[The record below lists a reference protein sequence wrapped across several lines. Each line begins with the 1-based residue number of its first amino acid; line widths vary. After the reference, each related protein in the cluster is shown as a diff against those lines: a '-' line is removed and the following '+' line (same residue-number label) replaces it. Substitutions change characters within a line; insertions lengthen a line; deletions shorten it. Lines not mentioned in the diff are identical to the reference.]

1 MAIIHAI
8 LASTTRDPRM
18 NPAILLAVG
27 AGLAWGIGEVF
38 TKSVLHTKQIGPITA
53 ITIRSTVAIPILWAV
68 YYIVVIRLN
77 QEPRHWWRINDTA
90 NGGAD
95 LATILKIT
103 LGSGVIA
110 GAIAM
115 ICFYS
120 ALNLDAVSKIK
131 PIAFCLAP
139 AVGVVL
145 GWLILKEPMT
155 IKKGVGVA
163 LVLAGVVTLT
173 GK

>member
-1 MAIIHAI
+1 
-8 LASTTRDPRM
+8 M
-18 NPAILLAVG
+18 NPAILLAIA
-27 AGLAWGIGEVF
+27 AGLAWGVGEVF

-139 AVGVVL
+139 AVGVLL

-155 IKKGVGVA
+155 IKKGLGVT

>member
-1 MAIIHAI
+1 
-8 LASTTRDPRM
+8 M
-18 NPAILLAVG
+18 NPAILLAIG
-27 AGLAWGIGEVF
+27 AGLAWGVGEVF
-38 TKSVLHTKQIGPITA
+38 TKSVLHSKQIGPITA

-68 YYIVVIRLN
+68 YYIVVVRL
-77 QEPRHWWRINDTA
+77 QKEPGNWWRIGDA
-90 NGGAD
+90 SAGGAD

-103 LGSGVIA
+103 LGSGIIA

-120 ALNLDAVSKIK
+120 ALNLEAVSKIK

-139 AVGVVL
+139 AVGVLL

-155 IKKGVGVA
+155 IKKGIGIA
-163 LVLAGVVTLT
+163 MVLSGVVVLT